1 MKKTLIIAL
10 LVALVL
16 GIFTA
21 CNGDVFEDLVEGQ
34 KTITLKINEFDYV
47 YGWTFDG
54 EENEIVVSIPSGCTK
69 WVDMVGE
76 KIKVYFNDFSFEL
89 TLGDVEEAA
98 CYIYTDNYEYIHA
111 YLAELL
117 KGTNTISINSDITP
131 GETYMLYIDYSFDM

>member
-1 MKKTLIIAL
+1 MKKTLIITL

-16 GIFTA
+16 GVFTA
-21 CNGDVFEDLVEGQ
+21 CNGDVFEDLVDKKEEA
-34 KTITLKINEFDYV
+34 TIILELDQYP
-47 YGWTFDG
+47 WTFDG
-54 EENEIVVSIPSGCTK
+54 EDKEEIVVSIPSGCTK

-76 KIKVYFNDFSFEL
+76 KITVYFYNSPFEL
-89 TLGDVEEAA
+89 TLGEVDERA

>member
-1 MKKTLIIAL
+1 MKKTLIITL

-16 GIFTA
+16 GVFTA
-21 CNGDVFEDLVEGQ
+21 CNGDVFEDLVDKKEEA
-34 KTITLKINEFDYV
+34 TIILELDQYP
-47 YGWTFDG
+47 WTFDG
-54 EENEIVVSIPSGCTK
+54 EDKEEIVVSIPSGCTK

-76 KIKVYFNDFSFEL
+76 KITVYFYNSPFEL
-89 TLGDVEEAA
+89 TLGEVDERA

-131 GETYMLYIDYSFDM
+131 GETYMLYIDYGFDM